1 MKISYIWLLF
11 AAGAIFS
18 CKKKDGNI
26 VIDGQGDG
34 SKYDV
39 FRTDT
44 LSTFASTIPED
55 SLPGNGLPYN
65 LIGTMT
71 DPLLGKTTANLY
83 ASVSIYEPNS
93 DFPNTETPDSA
104 VLYIPII
111 DGLNF
116 YGDRTTE
123 QTWNINLLASA
134 LSSSS
139 VYYQKN
145 APAINTALTSTYRGK
160 IFSTH
165 YDTIVFNKKK
175 LELHPGIFI
184 KLSSEMAKNLMQM
197 PKEAYQ
203 SDAGLNKYFPGLAI
217 LPQDDDLP
225 SGKGGIGVFDL
236 EGSGTLST
244 RAHILLYY
252 RDTQSFAFTF
262 SGSSKIITSGKT
274 GPYPAAVQT
283 QLNNQ
288 NQGYATTYI
297 QSLSGLKTHIRIPHL
312 LNLTSGGNIAVNK
325 ATITFYVDQTANTT
339 NFTAPPRLN
348 LFRPANAGS
357 KRNFVLA
364 DATTVA
370 FGGLYNQA
378 TGSYTFNITRHVQ
391 NLLNSKVLEEKDLNY
406 GLFLTLPTAEPVLA
420 ARAAI
425 DQTKTKVEI
434 TYTKL
439 N

>member
-1 MKISYIWLLF
+1 VKITYIWLLF

-18 CKKKDGNI
+18 CKKRDGNI

-34 SKYDV
+34 SKYEV

-44 LSTFASTIPED
+44 LSIFASTIPED

-83 ASVSIYEPNS
+83 AAASIYEPNS

-116 YGDRTTE
+116 YGDRISD
-123 QTWNINLLASA
+123 QTWKIYPLAEA
-134 LSSSS
+134 LSSTA
-139 VYYQKN
+139 VYYQNSVPKL
-145 APAINTALTSTYRGK
+145 NTSTSTTYRGK
-160 IFSTH
+160 VFSTF
-165 YDTIVFNKKK
+165 YDTITFNKQK
-175 LELHPGIFI
+175 LELHPGIYI
-184 KLSSEMAKNLMQM
+184 KLSADMARTLMQM

-203 SDAGLNKYFPGLAI
+203 SDANLNKYFPGLAI

-225 SGKGGIGVFDL
+225 SGKGGIGVYDI

-252 RDTQSFAFTF
+252 RDSLAFAFTF
-262 SGSSKIITSGKT
+262 SGASRTITSGKT
-274 GPYPAAVQT
+274 GPFPGFVQT
-283 QLNNQ
+283 QLSNQ
-288 NQGYATTYI
+288 QLKYSTTYI
-297 QSLSGLKTHIRIPHL
+297 QSLSGLKSFVRIPHL
-312 LNLTSGGNIAVNK
+312 LNLTQGGNIAVNK
-325 ATITFYVDQTANTT
+325 ATITFFIDQSTVT
-339 NFTAPPRLN
+339 NNFSAPPRLN
-348 LFRPANAGS
+348 LFRPPNGGS
-357 KRNFVLA
+357 RRNYVLS
-364 DATTVA
+364 DATTIA
-370 FGGLYNQA
+370 FGGLYDQ
-378 TGSYTFNITRHVQ
+378 TKGTYTFNITRHVQ
-391 NLLNSKVLEEKDLNY
+391 DLMNSKILDGKDNNY

-425 DQTKTKVEI
+425 DQTKTKLEI